1 MKAAI
6 KEINVRA
13 DIHETQY
20 SKIDP
25 KLLIGIDCFS
35 LDSVLAMDPEWYCIQ
50 YDSSTFY
57 DFFLV

>member
-50 YDSSTFY
+50 YDSST
-57 DFFLV
+57 L